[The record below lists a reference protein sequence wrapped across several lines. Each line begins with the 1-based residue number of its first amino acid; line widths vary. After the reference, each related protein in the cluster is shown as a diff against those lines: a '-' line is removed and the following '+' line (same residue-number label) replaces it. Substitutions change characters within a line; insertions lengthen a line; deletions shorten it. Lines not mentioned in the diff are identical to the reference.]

1 MLGTPLISCFKASGD
16 TVKRPGARLRAIATV
31 CIRWVVEH
39 VGLVGGARATGYP
52 RKLDREI
59 FADCPSAKIGSL
71 ENFRLYGNTQL
82 SCSYIINLRPSVLHR
97 RCFHLCGPCMCPYI
111 SPDRRSEEKVF

>member
-39 VGLVGGARATGYP
+39 FGLVGGARATGYP

-71 ENFRLYGNTQL
+71 ENFRLYGSIL
-82 SCSYIINLRPSVLHR
+82 SHFLGKNKSKMGEIRFVIFYRVIITL
-97 RCFHLCGPCMCPYI
+97 GI
-111 SPDRRSEEKVF
+111 QA

>member
-71 ENFRLYGNTQL
+71 ENFRLYGSTNCPRYQKDCLDDDKNTL
-82 SCSYIINLRPSVLHR
+82 
-97 RCFHLCGPCMCPYI
+97 
-111 SPDRRSEEKVF
+111 

>member
-52 RKLDREI
+52 RTLDREI

-71 ENFRLYGNTQL
+71 ENFRLYGSTCTSIHSQHPHSVFIL
-82 SCSYIINLRPSVLHR
+82 ASQTHHSTFPKPSCSPTH
-97 RCFHLCGPCMCPYI
+97 I
-111 SPDRRSEEKVF
+111 S